1 MNPISQSIKL
11 MLLHSKVFL
20 AAIVVYIIFTVMLLL
35 LKDMPEIRALV
46 LIFQVSIFLGIY
58 LGGGLTSLKKSYL
71 WKNNTKYKNSNLSAF
86 FLVILLVNALLV
98 LFIYPDIKLNKLVL
112 FMPFCVSVFASQMV
126 IGKNIMYKILIPAIP
141 VMLIWLRDYGL
152 DLQSSLLLIIAST
165 VVLMFS
171 MYKNLFYSYGV
182 NQGVENK
189 SSANTVAYMTTGLNS
204 TQLNAINAKIGEI
217 VARWIQVS
225 KKRIDWAILM
235 PHTRLTFISLFY
247 LISFFALMLVSGEK
261 LQPFTQVLSL
271 TFLPM
276 VMLGIIIESRHLI
289 KQTKM
294 FSHVY
299 KGINHRQLKNKILT
313 ALDKNLTI
321 NVLVF
326 LVGLFTI
333 IKTFSIAVFA
343 KILIAS
349 LLFIYF
355 FSMSLYPLLM
365 CLNWVNISF
374 TLIVLMFS
382 YTFIIYKSVKWI
394 ALNISLVLLPQYIIS
409 FVLVC
414 IALRVITQYL
424 FWNRS
429 IEALMKKS

>member
-20 AAIVVYIIFTVMLLL
+20 AAIVVYIIFTIMLLL
-35 LKDMPEIRALV
+35 FKEMSEISALV
-46 LIFQVSIFLGIY
+46 LIFQVSIFLGVY

-86 FLVILLVNALLV
+86 FLVILLVNALLAI
-98 LFIYPDIKLNKLVL
+98 LIYPDLKLNKLIL

-126 IGKNIMYKILIPAIP
+126 IGKSILHKIVVPAIP
-141 VMLIWLRDYGL
+141 VILIWLRDYGL
-152 DLQSSLLLIIAST
+152 HLNSSLLLIIAST
-165 VVLMFS
+165 VVLIFS
-171 MYKNLFYSYGV
+171 MYKNLFYSYGI

-204 TQLNAINAKIGEI
+204 TQLNAINAKIGEVI
-217 VARWIQVS
+217 ARWILVS
-225 KKRIDWAILM
+225 KKNIDWAILM
-235 PHTRLTFISLFY
+235 PHTRLTFVSQFY
-247 LISFFALMLVSGEK
+247 LISFFVLMLLSGEK
-261 LQPFTQVLSL
+261 LQPFTQALSL

-326 LVGLFTI
+326 SAGLFTI
-333 IKTFSIAVFA
+333 IKIFSIAVFA
-343 KILIAS
+343 KILVAS

-374 TLIVLMFS
+374 TLIMIMSS
-382 YTFIIYKSVKWI
+382 YTFILYKSVKWI
-394 ALNISLVLLPQYIIS
+394 ALNISLVLSPQYIIA
-409 FVLVC
+409 FILMC
-414 IALRVITQYL
+414 IALRAITQYL

-429 IEALMKKS
+429 IEALMKNS